1 MNQHGY
7 VIEIVDSITA
17 KIKMQKHSACASC
30 GKCASSTDKKDII
43 VEVDNT
49 LGAKVGDYV
58 EVNMDS
64 VNVIKAASI
73 IYIIP
78 LIALLGGTIL
88 SYKMLSYFDISFNIE
103 IISGGIG
110 VLLTILSYLAI
121 KSRDFKFR
129 ESRNYIPI
137 ITKVIDTIEI

>member
-1 MNQHGY
+1 MNQRGY
-7 VIEIVDSITA
+7 VIERVDSITA

-64 VNVIKAASI
+64 INVIKAASI

-78 LIALLGGTIL
+78 LVALLGGTIL
-88 SYKMLSYFDISFNIE
+88 SYKVLSYFDISFNIE

-121 KSRDFKFR
+121 KNRDFKFR

-137 ITKVIDTIEI
+137 ITKVIDNIDI

>member
-1 MNQHGY
+1 MNQRGY
-7 VIEIVDSITA
+7 VIEIVDNITA

-30 GKCASSTDKKDII
+30 GKCASSTDKKDIV

-64 VNVIKAASI
+64 INVIKAASI
-73 IYIIP
+73 IYVIP

-88 SYKMLSYFDISFNIE
+88 SYKVLGFLNISFNIE
-103 IISGGIG
+103 VISGCIG
-110 VLLTILSYLAI
+110 VFLTILSYLAI

-129 ESRNYIPI
+129 QSRNYIPI
-137 ITKVIDTIEI
+137 ITKVINNIDM

>member
-1 MNQHGY
+1 MNQRGY

-49 LGAKVGDYV
+49 LGSKVGDYV

-73 IYIIP
+73 IYAIP

-88 SYKMLSYFDISFNIE
+88 SYKVLSYFDILFNIE
-103 IISGGIG
+103 VISGGIG

-137 ITKVIDTIEI
+137 ITKVINNIDI

>member
-1 MNQHGY
+1 MNQRGY

-78 LIALLGGTIL
+78 LVALLGGTIL

-137 ITKVIDTIEI
+137 ITKVINNIDI

>member
-1 MNQHGY
+1 MNQRGY

-49 LGAKVGDYV
+49 LGAKIGDYV

-78 LIALLGGTIL
+78 LVALLGGTIL

-137 ITKVIDTIEI
+137 ITKVINNIDI

>member
-1 MNQHGY
+1 MNQRGY

-78 LIALLGGTIL
+78 LVALLGGTIL
-88 SYKMLSYFDISFNIE
+88 SYKMLSYFDILFNIE

-110 VLLTILSYLAI
+110 VLLTILSYLVI

-137 ITKVIDTIEI
+137 ITKVINNIDI

>member
-1 MNQHGY
+1 MNQRGY

-78 LIALLGGTIL
+78 LVALLGGTIL
-88 SYKMLSYFDISFNIE
+88 SYKMLSYFDILFNIE

-137 ITKVIDTIEI
+137 ITKVINNIDI

>member
-1 MNQHGY
+1 MNQRGY

-88 SYKMLSYFDISFNIE
+88 SYKILSFFDISFNIE
-103 IISGGIG
+103 IISGCMG

-129 ESRNYIPI
+129 QSRNYIPI
-137 ITKVIDTIEI
+137 ITKVINNIDI

>member
-1 MNQHGY
+1 MNQRGY

-49 LGAKVGDYV
+49 LGAKIGDYV

-73 IYIIP
+73 IYVIP

-88 SYKMLSYFDISFNIE
+88 SYKVLSCFDISFNIE

-137 ITKVIDTIEI
+137 ITKVIDNIDI